1 MKSSTLSATR
11 KLAGVSLGPP
21 YTGPFILKGESSPRQ
36 FHPVKPGGKSSHVLL
51 SAGPF
56 VGPGQSAVGDIAT
69 LNDITEPWRQVRLLM
84 QEAVRAERRRMA
96 GDIHDMLCQD
106 LQALLLQLKMTE
118 EELPAEAENARLYMR
133 RAQDLAHDVLIE
145 ARRTMWAFTHESVN
159 AKDPAIALARRAK
172 QLFADTSVKLG
183 LSLQKGTRPM
193 SPEMRS
199 GLFRIG
205 KEALTNV
212 RKHAQATKVRLEL
225 VYRRR
230 QVQLAVED
238 DGCGIMRAAVP
249 TVESGYGLTSMR
261 QRAERMG
268 GKLVV
273 ESQPNRGTR
282 VVALVPF
289 PSQDAPR
296 VCA

>member
-1 MKSSTLSATR
+1 MKSSPLSATR

-21 YTGPFILKGESSPRQ
+21 YAGPFVLKGESMSPRQ
-36 FHPVKPGGKSSHVLL
+36 FHPVKPRGRSAHVLL
-51 SAGPF
+51 SAGPS

-69 LNDITEPWRQVRLLM
+69 LNDTEPWRQVRLLM
-84 QEAVRAERRRMA
+84 KEAVRAERRRMA

-106 LQALLLQLKMTE
+106 LHALLLHLAMTE

-133 RAQDLAHDVLIE
+133 RAQGLAHDVLIE

-159 AKDPAIALARRAK
+159 ARDPAIALARRAK

-183 LSLQKGTRPM
+183 FSLQKGTRPM

-230 QVQLAVED
+230 QVQLAVKD
-238 DGCGIMRAAVP
+238 DGRGFISAAVP

-296 VCA
+296 LCA